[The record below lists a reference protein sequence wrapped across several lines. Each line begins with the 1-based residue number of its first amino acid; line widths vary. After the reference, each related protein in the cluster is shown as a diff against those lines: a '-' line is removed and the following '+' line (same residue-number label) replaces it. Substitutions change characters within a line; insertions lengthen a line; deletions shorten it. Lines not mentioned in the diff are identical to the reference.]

1 MVLVSTHG
9 IVMSRLLPVLTVFSL
24 LVCRAGISQETA
36 FNPRDL
42 FGVWAGSGGGGGF
55 IPYGPDMPRLTEIG
69 EAVYVQSIPTRS
81 PDPRLTIATIPELSN
96 DPSYACNPRGF
107 PRTMLD
113 TAVRFLEFIHLDG
126 RILQLLQQERTLRE
140 LWMDRR
146 ALPSGENLEN
156 IGPSW
161 YGHSV
166 AEWQG
171 DELVVNTVGLDD
183 RAWLDSLGHVKSF
196 YARVEERYRLVD
208 ADTLE
213 LRMILHDPT
222 YYTAPWEAETR
233 IFKREPREGI
243 TFFGWYGIFSGVMD
257 MMCAPL
263 DAAERRR
270 PGAL

>member
-1 MVLVSTHG
+1 MTAHGVL
-9 IVMSRLLPVLTVFSL
+9 MSRIFPVATMLAVLLYRTGVGQE
-24 LVCRAGISQETA
+24 AG
-36 FNPRDL
+36 FDPRDL
-42 FGVWAGSGGGGGF
+42 SGVWAGSGGGGGF
-55 IPYGPDMPRLTEIG
+55 IPYGPDIPPMTEAG
-69 EAVYVQSIPTRS
+69 EAAYLQSIPTRS
-81 PDPRLTIATIPELSN
+81 PDPRLTVATIPELSN
-96 DPSYACNPRGF
+96 DPSYTCNPRGF

-113 TAVRFLEFIHLDG
+113 TAVRFFEFIELDG

-140 LWMDRR
+140 LWMDER

-171 DELVVNTVGLDD
+171 DELVVNTVGLDN

-196 YARVEERYRLVD
+196 YARVEERYKLID

-213 LRMILHDPT
+213 LRMTLHDPA

-233 IFKREPREGI
+233 IFEREPREGI

-263 DAAERRR
+263 DADERRR
-270 PGAL
+270 PGAF

>member
-1 MVLVSTHG
+1 MRRIAAIVAVVVLLAG
-9 IVMSRLLPVLTVFSL
+9 
-24 LVCRAGISQETA
+24 RAGIGQEPG
-36 FNPRDL
+36 FDPRDL
-42 FGVWAGSGGGGGF
+42 SGVWSGSGGGGGF
-55 IPYGPDMPRLTEIG
+55 IPFGPDMPPMTTAG
-69 EAVYVQSIPTRS
+69 EAVYLQSVPSRS
-81 PDPRLTIATIPELSN
+81 PDPRLTVATVPELSN
-96 DPSYACNPRGF
+96 DPAYACNPRGF

-113 TAVRFLEFIHLDG
+113 QAVRFFEFIHLDG

-140 LWMDRR
+140 LWMDGR
-146 ALPSGENLEN
+146 ALPSGDSLEN

-196 YARVEERYRLVD
+196 YASVEERYRLID

-222 YYTAPWEAETR
+222 YYTIPWEAETR
-233 IFKREPREGI
+233 IFEREPREGI
-243 TFFGWYGIFSGVMD
+243 TFFGWYGMFSGVMD
-257 MMCAPL
+257 MMCAPM
-263 DAAERRR
+263 DAVERRR
-270 PGAL
+270 SGAF